1 MEVIQN
7 FLSIKNQIS
16 SLNPN
21 SKLIAVSK
29 GQSIDKIKL
38 LIDSGHLDFGENK
51 VQEAFSNGPM

>member
-7 FLSIKNQIS
+7 FLSIKNQIC

-38 LIDSGHLDFGENK
+38 LIDSGHVDFGENK
-51 VQEAFSNGPM
+51 VQEALL

>member
-16 SLNPN
+16 DLNPN
-21 SKLIAVSK
+21 TKLIAVSK

-38 LIDSGHLDFGENK
+38 LISKTITTINQMEMLL
-51 VQEAFSNGPM
+51 